1 MQLIYFGQKPNEITI
16 LYIYIY
22 IYIYAAKSRRR
33 KKLDTDEVFAETT
46 RNEKFQ
52 KDIT

>member
-22 IYIYAAKSRRR
+22 MLQNQGEEKNWTLMKFLR
-33 KKLDTDEVFAETT
+33 KQQETK
-46 RNEKFQ
+46 NFK
-52 KDIT
+52 KI

>member
-1 MQLIYFGQKPNEITI
+1 MLVIYFGQEPNEITKFF
-16 LYIYIY
+16 L
-22 IYIYAAKSRRR
+22 YAAKSRRR
-33 KKLDTDEVFAETT
+33 RNWTLRNFFAKTT